1 MKQIE
6 KIGHQIAILRKNKG
20 LTQHELADRLNVSY
34 QTISK
39 WERGESLPDAF
50 MLIDLSNIF
59 QTTVDYILTGGE
71 SVLHYKGTIKVN
83 DMKEGL
89 LCLKRMKE
97 ALGADNLIYK
107 NAIEGINE
115 KMNTNIEE
123 MYENETV
130 FECFVAEAIIQ
141 NLMNGQYVDISDVK
155 NNFKSEHFKNIVLEY
170 ASKFGIK

>member
-6 KIGHQIAILRKNKG
+6 KIGHQIATLRKNKG